1 MKIVII
7 VRFTDAGGNNEPLQ
21 DLELPLTVN
30 FDRDDVNTL
39 VSSLWL
45 KQQIRT
51 HRKTTE
57 RRRIRLIY
65 NGRVLNELTNFRDD
79 IFAPKLRLMELLRID
94 EPLRIYIHCLVGE
107 KLTSSQLAEER
118 ELDKRPQ
125 QVTTAPQVVG
135 FDRLLQQGF
144 SQEDVNDLRRQF
156 REVYLPEALQNM
168 NAGDVTDVEEEE
180 ARQQLI
186 RQIEERWI
194 ESTINGNTPGEPSN
208 IVTTSAGAE
217 DDTGV
222 IAPPV
227 RASAELEESNHNVDL
242 VLGMLIGAF
251 LGVVAV
257 IFVLL
262 DDSFVNKDRR
272 WAIYAGVMANLM
284 YAILRGQWL

>member
-1 MKIVII
+1 MKVTIV
-7 VRFTDAGGNNEPLQ
+7 VRFTDADSGTEPFH
-21 DLELPLTVN
+21 DLELPLSIN
-30 FDRDDVNTL
+30 FERDDVNRL
-39 VSSLWL
+39 VNTLWL
-45 KQQIRT
+45 KQQIRSQ
-51 HRKTTE
+51 RKDAE
-57 RRRIRLIY
+57 KRRIRLIY

-79 IFAPKLRLMELLRID
+79 IFSPKLRQARLEELED
-94 EPLRIYIHCLVGE
+94 PLRIYIHCLVGE

-125 QVTTAPQVVG
+125 QISTAPQVVG

-156 REVYLPEALQNM
+156 TEIYLPDALRNM

-180 ARQQLI
+180 ERQHLI

-194 ESTINGNTPGEPSN
+194 ESTINGNSN
-208 IVTTSAGAE
+208 TTAVTASVGAE

-222 IAPPV
+222 IAPTV
-227 RASAELEESNHNVDL
+227 RASAELEESNHNEDL
-242 VLGMLIGAF
+242 VIGMLIGAF
-251 LGVVAV
+251 LGVIAI

-262 DDSFVNKDRR
+262 DESLVNKDRQ
-272 WAIYAGVMANLM
+272 WAIYAGVMANVM